1 MKLKKIMSVVAAAT
15 LAAALCVPAFAA
27 EEATP
32 GEAAQDAATDVMEA
46 INEGNLDTAKESMK
60 NMTQQLQDQSVTV
73 SSWMSVS
80 GVAYFDYLDENQDSS
95 LAKDSFSEGDSTVWI
110 RGTGTAGDLALSS
123 LDIVPETNTITV
135 SVDLNA
141 GATASADGYAV
152 TIQLPS
158 SITATT
164 LKVSMINEE
173 NNQPNDTIV
182 AVDSVFDGIN
192 VHKSVSFWVPHF
204 TTYQL
209 TPISLEQPSQSN
221 NNTVKDEHPEIA
233 EAIANGTW
241 GKDDNAT
248 STSSTS
254 AVTENPIKKTG
265 TEMSVVLFAVTVLA
279 AVAVGGVGVAVNKS
293 RKGE

>member
-32 GEAAQDAATDVMEA
+32 GEAAQGKASEVVEA
-46 INEGNLDTAKESMK
+46 IQSGDTEAVKTAMKE
-60 NMTQQLQDQSVTV
+60 MTDRLQDEKVTV
-73 SSWMSVS
+73 SPQMH
-80 GVAYFDYLDENQDSS
+80 
-95 LAKDSFSEGDSTVWI
+95 
-110 RGTGTAGDLALSS
+110 
-123 LDIVPETNTITV
+123 
-135 SVDLNA
+135 NA
-141 GATASADGYAV
+141 GLAYYDYMESIGEVTRKDLSDEVSIRNTNGDTVTLNSCTIDAAANTVTVDIDATVADVEDGYSV
-152 TIQLPS
+152 TIDLPS
-158 SITATT
+158 NMTATY
-164 LKVSMINEE
+164 LKVSMINEST
-173 NNQPNDTIV
+173 NQPNDSV
-182 AVDSVFDGIN
+182 AVVRSAGGQ
-192 VHKSVSFWVPHF
+192 KYVSFWVPHF

-209 TPISLEQPSQSN
+209 TPISVEQPSQG
-221 NNTVKDEHPEIA
+221 NNTVKDEHPEIG

-248 STSSTS
+248 STSGTS

-279 AVAVGGVGVAVNKS
+279 AVAVGGVSVAVNKS

>member
-32 GEAAQDAATDVMEA
+32 GEVAQGKASDVVEA
-46 INEGNLDTAKESMK
+46 IQSGNAEAAKTAMKDMTAK
-60 NMTQQLQDQSVTV
+60 LQDETVTV
-73 SSWMSVS
+73 SPQMHNA
-80 GVAYFDYLDENQDSS
+80 GLAYYDYLESTGAVTREDLGNEVSIRNTN
-95 LAKDSFSEGDSTVWI
+95 GDTVTLNSCTI
-110 RGTGTAGDLALSS
+110 DAAANTVTV
-123 LDIVPETNTITV
+123 DIDVTDVV
-135 SVDLNA
+135 SVE
-141 GATASADGYAV
+141 DGYSV
-152 TIQLPS
+152 TIDLPS
-158 SITATT
+158 NMTATY
-164 LKVSMINEE
+164 LKVSMINEAT
-173 NNQPNDTIV
+173 NQPNDSV
-182 AVDSVFDGIN
+182 AEVRSVGGQ
-192 VHKSVSFWVPHF
+192 KSVTFWVPHF

-209 TPISLEQPSQSN
+209 TPISVEQPSQG

-248 STSSTS
+248 STSGTS

-279 AVAVGGVGVAVNKS
+279 AVAVGGVSVAVNKS